1 MLESPNFLRDHPIM
15 AADPLS
21 DMLDLMNAQSIMSG
35 GLLAG
40 GRWALRFP
48 PPDRIKLFAVVRGTC
63 WITFG
68 ADETPLRCD
77 AGDVFLLAARRP
89 LLMASDPRIPAAD
102 ALDAERVFSDRT
114 DGIARHNP
122 SAGPDRPDPSAGPD
136 RPDRPNDTADDFF
149 LLGGHVKL
157 DPQRGVLLHDVLPPL
172 IHVRAAAPEAAPL
185 QWLLG
190 QLVRELAADRP
201 GALLASA
208 QLTQLILVQILRAHL
223 AAAEPPAAGWL
234 RALGDPRLAP
244 ALQLIHG
251 DPGRAW
257 QLAELARAAAMSR
270 TMFALRFKAI
280 AGVAPLTY
288 LLRWRMRLAERALRD
303 GSATVSAL
311 ARSLGYS
318 SDSAFSNAFKRATGV
333 TPKRYRTTLR
343 PEPC

>member
-1 MLESPNFLRDHPIM
+1 LRDHPIM

-68 ADETPLRCD
+68 AGETPLRCD

-89 LLMASDPRIPAAD
+89 LLMASDPRIPATEAV
-102 ALDAERVFSDRT
+102 DAERVFSDRT
-114 DGIARHNP
+114 DGIARHNV
-122 SAGPDRPDPSAGPD
+122 SDGPAAPAAP
-136 RPDRPNDTADDFF
+136 DDFF

-157 DPQRGVLLHDVLPPL
+157 DPQRGVLLYDVLPPL

-190 QLVRELAADRP
+190 QLVSELAADRP

-223 AAAEPPAAGWL
+223 AAAEPPSAGWL
-234 RALGDPRLAP
+234 RALGDPRIAP

-251 DPGRAW
+251 DPGHAW
-257 QLAELARAAAMSR
+257 QLTDLARAAAMSR

-303 GSATVSAL
+303 GSASVSAL

-333 TPKRYRTTLR
+333 TPKRYRTTLS